1 MRKMVRKMMK
11 VIMVTR
17 QNGGKLNNVDNATQ
31 AGSEKHKV
39 KDHLQLCFIFHR
51 QRLQSK

>member
-17 QNGGKLNNVDNATQ
+17 QNGGKLNDVDNATQ
-31 AGSEKHKV
+31 AGSEKHV
-39 KDHLQLCFIFHR
+39 KDHLQLCHIFDP
-51 QRLQSK
+51 QRLQ